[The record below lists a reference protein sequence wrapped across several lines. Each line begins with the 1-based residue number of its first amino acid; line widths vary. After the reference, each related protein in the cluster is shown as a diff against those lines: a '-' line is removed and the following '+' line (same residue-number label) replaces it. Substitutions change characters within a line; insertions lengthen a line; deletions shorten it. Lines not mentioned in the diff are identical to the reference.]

1 MAWPTASEMWE
12 STGWW
17 SLLGVCP
24 SPSLLAASELQ
35 SLDCRVQTVLEKGVW
50 NAKSVL
56 HVSMKLHNNSLRT
69 SLRTVSLMS
78 FLNCKFV
85 LTAPRCNENIILS
98 NKIGVCSC
106 YENITLSVLRKH
118 YLVNVIKI
126 LLCQSRQEFV
136 HVMKTLLCQSRQE
149 FAELWYPHCL
159 TAGWCVVNGTKL
171 GAGGLFSWI
180 VQSLRIKTLN
190 DLCMEFEFCV

>member
-118 YLVNVIKI
+118 YLMLSKYYFVKADRSLFMLWKHYFVKADRS
-126 LLCQSRQEFV
+126 LLSCDTHTVLQLDGV
-136 HVMKTLLCQSRQE
+136 L
-149 FAELWYPHCL
+149 
-159 TAGWCVVNGTKL
+159 
-171 GAGGLFSWI
+171 
-180 VQSLRIKTLN
+180 
-190 DLCMEFEFCV
+190 

>member
-1 MAWPTASEMWE
+1 MS
-12 STGWW
+12 S
-17 SLLGVCP
+17 
-24 SPSLLAASELQ
+24 
-35 SLDCRVQTVLEKGVW
+35 QTLCEVL
-50 NAKSVL
+50 
-56 HVSMKLHNNSLRT
+56 LRT
-69 SLRTVSLMS
+69 SLRIVLLVS

-106 YENITLSVLRKH
+106 YENITLTVLQKH
-118 YLVNVIKI
+118 YLVNVMKT

-136 HVMKTLLCQSRQE
+136 HVMKTSLCQSRQEFVLLCQSRQE
-149 FAELWYPHCL
+149 LAELWYAHCL

-171 GAGGLFSWI
+171 SAGGLFSWI

-190 DLCMEFEFCV
+190 DLCMEFVLCVDRGNLNVK